1 MRADK
6 FQKAHER
13 AVYELEALKS
23 KYEQEY
29 AVIKEYKRL
38 FPGEFDATE
47 QLFKP

>member
-38 FPGEFDATE
+38 FPESLMLRSSF
-47 QLFKP
+47 